1 MFRMKRFSV
10 GILPTSGVQACTSR
24 LYREQLSLILE
35 TILAILAILFR
46 FLHFRFFICAVANW
60 AC

>member
-10 GILPTSGVQACTSR
+10 TSR

-46 FLHFRFFICAVANW
+46 FLHFRAYMIES
-60 AC
+60 